1 MNIIKEYTDLSSN
14 PYVEN
19 SLESLRTAIDVT
31 SIPTT
36 DKHSIEQAVTNLQ
49 KVIAPSVNDHQVPI
63 SLATLREVC

>member
-36 DKHSIEQAVTNLQ
+36 DKHSIEQTVTNLQ
-49 KVIAPSVNDHQVPI
+49 EVIAPPVNDHQVPI